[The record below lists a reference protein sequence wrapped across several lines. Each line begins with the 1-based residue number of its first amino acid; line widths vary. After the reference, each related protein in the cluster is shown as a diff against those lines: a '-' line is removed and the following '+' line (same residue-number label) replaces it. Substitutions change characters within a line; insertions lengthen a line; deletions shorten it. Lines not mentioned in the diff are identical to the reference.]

1 MNPDTD
7 PTVSL
12 SLTVRDAAIA
22 LDFYARALGAK
33 ELFRLPTP
41 DGGVAHAEFMIG
53 NTHIYISDEAPEWH
67 AKAMPEDGLASCLF
81 AIMTDNCDDAYQQA
95 VAAGAKS
102 LGEPT
107 DQFWGMRSAMVKDP
121 YGYRWSFAQRIETL
135 SPEEIMARAEKLFGG

>member
-1 MNPDTD
+1 MTTDTE

-12 SLTVRDAAIA
+12 SLTVRDANAA

-33 ELFRLPTP
+33 ELFRLPAP
-41 DGGVAHAEFMIG
+41 DGSVAHAEFMVG

-67 AKAMPEDGLASCLF
+67 AKAMPDDGMAACLF
-81 AIMTDNCDDAYQQA
+81 TIMTDNCDDAYRRA
-95 VAAGAKS
+95 LDAGAHS

-121 YGYRWSFAQRIETL
+121 YGYRWSFAQRTENL
-135 SPEEIMARAEKLFGG
+135 SSEEIMARAQEFFGG